1 MNAHLR
7 YFPTLWVL
15 LSLFFLYRPLA
26 AQPGVYYETVEAGA
40 FLISAWDHVK
50 VHEFP
55 NQSSPHVGTIVF
67 TEEVRHQGREAFVRG
82 ENRNYL
88 YVQTED
94 GTQGWVSDAYL
105 VSGGG
110 AVVILQDAAIFSKPG
125 TTTAITNQQ
134 FVAGELVILSEFRE
148 GWIKLTGR
156 QKGKEG
162 WVQGYEKLSAEQYD
176 IEAAT
181 LLAAALS
188 LENPQD
194 RQRELRELRGGRSFL
209 SPEMQMVVD
218 QSIARASAPATAST
232 TGRPV
237 SASPSTAYTG
247 PVYYDEPAT
256 PYYPSGEDAVN
267 YNNPAPRPATTSR
280 PAATTRPVSSQTAS
294 ANPPAQA
301 AANPAVMRPATTTPY
316 AYQEREVVDM
326 ATGAAYIRVKET
338 GTIQP
343 VKAKNPSS
351 QFYAYHKSLP
361 IGSKILL
368 SVPGTSQFVELEII
382 ARLRPDNPN
391 MIGLGAEVIK
401 SVYGEIAAKDVGS
414 VSIEY
419 PKP

>member
-1 MNAHLR
+1 M
-7 YFPTLWVL
+7 
-15 LSLFFLYRPLA
+15 A

-50 VHEFP
+50 VHEYP
-55 NQSSPHVGTIVF
+55 NQSSPHLGTIVF

-134 FVAGELVILSEFRE
+134 FTAGELVILSEFRE

-156 QKGKEG
+156 QKAKEG

-188 LENPQD
+188 LENTQD

-218 QSIARASAPATAST
+218 QAIARSAGPATRPAPT
-232 TGRPV
+232 TTT
-237 SASPSTAYTG
+237 PSTAYNG

-256 PYYPSGEDAVN
+256 PYYPSGEDAVTT
-267 YNNPAPRPATTSR
+267 YNNAPARPAANPRPATTTRPANSPAAAPATQ
-280 PAATTRPVSSQTAS
+280 PAATT
-294 ANPPAQA
+294 
-301 AANPAVMRPATTTPY
+301 ANPAVMRPATTTPY

-326 ATGAAYIRVKET
+326 ATGASYIRVRET

-343 VKAKNPSS
+343 VKAKTPPS

-368 SVPGTSQFVELEII
+368 AVPGTNQFVELEII

-401 SVYGEIAAKDVGS
+401 AVYGEIAAKDVGS